1 MRSVPKTAKIPAPI
15 WEALRELR
23 RGVLKDYPSD
33 NAALVGILVYV
44 VTFPIPH
51 KLTAALARRPADEQ
65 DLVHDF
71 LLKAVREGI
80 DLRERLPKPATVEA
94 LIALARGEQ
103 IL

>member
-1 MRSVPKTAKIPAPI
+1 MG
-15 WEALRELR
+15 L
-23 RGVLKDYPSD
+23 
-33 NAALVGILVYV
+33 LVYAV
-44 VTFPIPH
+44 AFPVPH

-71 LLKAVREGI
+71 LLRAVREGL

-94 LIALARGEQ
+94 LIELARGEQ